1 MSHKISADFSLS
13 QKHTS
18 SKALQGR
25 VKKENLHAIRAGY
38 KEFSKSIRK
47 FRLYDR

>member
-1 MSHKISADFSLS
+1 MSHKISADFPLS

-38 KEFSKSIRK
+38 KEFSKSVRK

>member
-1 MSHKISADFSLS
+1 MSHNMSAYFPLS

-38 KEFSKSIRK
+38 KEFSKSVRK